1 MTDGKPID
9 HNLEFLSVL
18 GLTQPVTVEDVK
30 QAYLEKAKTAHPD
43 RGGDKQEFVRLQQ
56 AFEQATEYAQFKAGR
71 MQWLTRW
78 VEQYAEQQQVIDEIK
93 ALGGVVEVKADDMV
107 TKSIGPDFATVL
119 DRVVKIR
126 LAGAGVDDQML
137 LSITSRRR
145 VLAGLRHLELI
156 DTAVSSVGL
165 QNLQA
170 FESLQ
175 HLDLSGTPVS
185 ESVLDSLLADLPQLE
200 TLNLSRTGIGRWARA
215 KLRFSHRDLKIVG

>member
-30 QAYLEKAKTAHPD
+30 QAYLEKTKTAHPD
-43 RGGDKQEFVRLQQ
+43 RGGDKQEFVRLQR

-93 ALGGVVEVKADDMV
+93 ALGGVVEVKADDNL

-119 DRVVKIR
+119 DRIVKIR
-126 LAGAGVDDQML
+126 LAGAKVDDNVL
-137 LSITSRRR
+137 LNVASRRR

-156 DTAVSSVGL
+156 DTSVSSVGL
-165 QNLQA
+165 QNLQ
-170 FESLQ
+170 FEGLQ

-185 ESVLDSLLADLPQLE
+185 QHVLESLLADLPQLE
-200 TLNLSRTGIGRWARA
+200 TLNLSRTGIGWWPLT
-215 KLRFSHRDLKIVG
+215 KLRLSHRDLTVVG

>member
-43 RGGDKQEFVRLQQ
+43 RGGDKQEFVRLQR

-78 VEQYAEQQQVIDEIK
+78 VEQYAEQQEVIDGIK
-93 ALGGVVEVKADDMV
+93 ALGGVVEVKADDNL

-119 DRVVKIR
+119 DRIVKIR
-126 LAGAGVDDQML
+126 LAGAKIDDNVL
-137 LSITSRRR
+137 LSVTGRRR

-156 DTAVSSVGL
+156 DTSVSSVGL
-165 QNLQA
+165 QNLL
-170 FESLQ
+170 FEGLE

-185 ESVLDSLLADLPQLE
+185 QQVLEALLADLPQLE
-200 TLNLSRTGIGRWARA
+200 TLNLSRTGIGWWPLT
-215 KLRFSHRDLKIVG
+215 KLRLSHRDLTVVG

>member
-56 AFEQATEYAQFKAGR
+56 AFEQATEYAQFKSGR

-93 ALGGVVEVKADDMV
+93 ALGGVVEVKADD
-107 TKSIGPDFATVL
+107 TLTRSIGPDFATVL

-126 LAGAGVDDQML
+126 LAGAGVDDRTL
-137 LSITSRRR
+137 LSVTSRRR
-145 VLAGLRHLELI
+145 VLAGLRHLELV

-165 QNLQA
+165 QNLQV

-175 HLDLSGTPVS
+175 HLDLSGTRVS
-185 ESVLDSLLADLPQLE
+185 ERVLDSLLADLPRLE
-200 TLNLSRTGIGRWARA
+200 TLNLSRTGIGWWART
-215 KLRFSHRDLKIVG
+215 KLRLSRRDLKIVG

>member
-18 GLTQPVTVEDVK
+18 GLTQPVTVDDVK

-93 ALGGVVEVKADDMV
+93 ALGGVVEVKADDLV

-126 LAGAGVDDQML
+126 LAGAQVDDRTL
-137 LSITSRRR
+137 LSVASRRR

-156 DTAVSSVGL
+156 DTSVSSVGL
-165 QNLQA
+165 QNLQ
-170 FESLQ
+170 FEGLQ

-185 ESVLDSLLADLPQLE
+185 QRVLESLLAELPQLE
-200 TLNLSRTGIGRWARA
+200 TLNLSRTGIGWWPLT
-215 KLRFSHRDLKIVG
+215 KLRLARRDLKIVG